1 MRNILVLAVTGAL
14 LAAQFHW
21 GLRRK
26 KLLGAVLPAVFALL
40 FAGICLWERS
50 VELLAVGIPCVLA
63 LAAAWAAG
71 RVRARRYEK
80 EQLDRM
86 RARELP

>member
-40 FAGICLWERS
+40 FGRRAGSVPGGMRRS
-50 VELLAVGIPCVLA
+50 SWTACGPGSFPDQ
-63 LAAAWAAG
+63 AA
-71 RVRARRYEK
+71 E
-80 EQLDRM
+80 
-86 RARELP
+86 PS